1 MTPPDASPVKPR
13 VKRVVGLVVAGL
25 VVEAGLLFVVK
36 LGPALAVIMHPVYVF
51 VAVVF
56 GLAIWHSS
64 RRRTDRRHDDRRH
77 AAPRE

>member
-1 MTPPDASPVKPR
+1 MTPDASPVQPR
-13 VKRVVGLVVAGL
+13 AKRVVGLVIAGL

-36 LGPALAVIMHPVYVF
+36 LGPALAVIMHPVYVV
-51 VAVVF
+51 VAVLF

-77 AAPRE
+77 AAPHE